1 MRGSHRKAQL
11 GVSRP
16 LFLLVLLFAN
26 FSDRGVYAVDN
37 PAELLYLMKVAHS
50 AGYQR
55 VRGVFRIGQCLD
67 GEWLTTILHR

>member
-1 MRGSHRKAQL
+1 M
-11 GVSRP
+11 SRP
-16 LFLLVLLFAN
+16 LFLLVLLFAD
-26 FSDRGVYAVDN
+26 FSDRGVYAVDD

-55 VRGVFRIGQCLD
+55 VRGVFRVSQCVD

>member
-50 AGYQR
+50 AGDQR
-55 VRGVFRIGQCLD
+55 VGGAFRVGQCLD
-67 GEWLTTILHR
+67 GQWLTMILHR